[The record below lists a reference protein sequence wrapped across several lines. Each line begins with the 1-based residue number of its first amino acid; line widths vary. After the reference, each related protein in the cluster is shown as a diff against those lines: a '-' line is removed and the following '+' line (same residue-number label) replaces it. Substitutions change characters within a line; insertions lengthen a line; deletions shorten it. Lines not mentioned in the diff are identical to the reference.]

1 MHSRDVM
8 KPSIGSG
15 TTREAA
21 LPNAPVMPPVSDNPA
36 STMAAC
42 RHKISSRVREYAHGI
57 ITMLTTAHQV
67 TGTPE
72 RPMTRVDETWHR
84 LLDWTRIH
92 PAGSAAVLVNLDTT
106 PVQLHTTP
114 FQNSDAT
121 AARNS
126 SYFHMSLSE

>member
-1 MHSRDVM
+1 MRRDYHHVDHST
-8 KPSIGSG
+8 PGH
-15 TTREAA
+15 
-21 LPNAPVMPPVSDNPA
+21 
-36 STMAAC
+36 
-42 RHKISSRVREYAHGI
+42 RH
-57 ITMLTTAHQV
+57 TQ
-67 TGTPE
+67 E
-72 RPMTRVDETWHR
+72 RSMTRFDETWHQ